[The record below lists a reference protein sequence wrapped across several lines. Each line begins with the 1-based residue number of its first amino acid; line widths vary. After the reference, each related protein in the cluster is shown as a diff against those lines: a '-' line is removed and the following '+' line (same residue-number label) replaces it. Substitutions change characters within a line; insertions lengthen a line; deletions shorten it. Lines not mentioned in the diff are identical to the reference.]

1 MKLIR
6 AEITG
11 FGKYRQQVIS
21 FEAQN
26 QLLFGP
32 NEIGKSTLYQF
43 IQCMLFGF
51 PPRRTRQKDYTPKD
65 GTAFGGKLWLAFPG
79 VGEVYLERYKQVDR
93 GRVKVRLGEQ
103 VGGEKLWKDL
113 LQGLTPALFSEV
125 FTFQQEQ
132 LSQLDHLQEE
142 ELQQVLLSLGI
153 TGSRQ
158 LMEQGQQYQ
167 KENQKNFRPK
177 GQRLPL
183 NEGLGQWQTLQ
194 YRIQEKEAAEARVQ
208 ELLANRQTS
217 REQLTTR
224 RKEQRALKAALSQ
237 AKEQELHWQQYE
249 EWQTLKTLKQSEL
262 ALTPEQVQA
271 LEGVYQQYQGLTAQL
286 KQIEEDYYQAKEAE
300 TVTPQYEF
308 YLQHE
313 GVIKS
318 LLKQQV
324 KGVRLT
330 DEFHRSMARQD
341 QLLGEIN
348 DLETQYGWQLPSVET
363 VSLNELDDL
372 SQKLG
377 QIQERLQEN
386 QLQQK
391 WLSTELTAGEAAQV
405 SSAGAS
411 KGDEASD
418 KTSFNRQKPSLTL
431 ISLAL
436 AAVFLLLGIFVLP
449 QFKAIL
455 GIAAIACGIGG
466 ALWEYHQRQ
475 QTALKQGAM
484 AKRGP
489 VATPR
494 NTQEQ
499 LARLQEQAEQLH
511 VRQDQLAESLHQ
523 ALGGR
528 KIAAWADFPDYQSDY
543 HRYYQSLLDLDQ
555 VTADLQTQDEAYG
568 ALLQE
573 FDFLSNWLPLQE
585 LDLVG
590 RFETL
595 QQFDQ
600 KLTRQKQLQGQ
611 QKTTLLADQ
620 RKEMLTKINQLAEN
634 SQDLL
639 QQTGVKSLAEVP
651 ERIQQAQGQ
660 AKQMQ
665 RLEELTKILTPLYPD
680 PVAAGSL
687 GVKIARLQG
696 QLNELE
702 TTETTLLEQT
712 QRQDLELEALA
723 KDGTL
728 DELRQEQADL
738 EEVLGQQLIDW
749 GARKIAGAAL
759 QDLAT
764 DLSEQQLPQLLQQ
777 AGHYLQILTNGKYHT
792 LYFEEGQLV
801 LQGTQEMGIQE
812 LSTGTKDQLIMA
824 LRFGYLHLQKKNLC
838 PVIIDDG
845 WLNYDSQRKRQLAQ
859 LLAEFGQKYQ
869 VICLSSDR
877 EMVSYYQDFKQ
888 PVQSLASIV

>member
-1 MKLIR
+1 MKLLR

-11 FGKYRQQVIS
+11 FGKYRQQVIT
-21 FEAQN
+21 FEAHN
-26 QLLFGP
+26 QLFFGP

-51 PPRRTRQKDYTPKD
+51 PTRRTRQKDYTPKD
-65 GTAFGGKLWLAFPG
+65 GTAFGGKLWLDFPG
-79 VGEVYLERYKQVDR
+79 VGEVAIERYKQVER
-93 GRVKVRLGEQ
+93 GKVKVRIGEQ
-103 VGGEKLWKDL
+103 TGGEKLWKDL

-158 LMEQGQQYQ
+158 LLEQGQQYQ

-183 NEGLGQWQTLQ
+183 NEGLSQWQELNH
-194 YRIQEKEAAEARVQ
+194 RIQEKETAEARVQ
-208 ELLANRQTS
+208 ELLANRQVL
-217 REQLTTR
+217 REQLTSC
-224 RKEQRALKAALSQ
+224 RKAKQDLKVALNQ
-237 AKEQELHWQQYE
+237 AKEQQLHWQQYE
-249 EWQTLKTLKQSEL
+249 EWQALQHLEQDSQS
-262 ALTPEQVQA
+262 LTPEELQNLA
-271 LEGVYQQYQGLTAQL
+271 GLYQQYQGLQAQL
-286 KQIEEDYYQAKEAE
+286 KQVEADYYQAKEAE

-330 DEFHRSMARQD
+330 DDFHRSMARQD

-363 VSLNELDDL
+363 ISLAELDAL
-372 SQKLG
+372 SEQL
-377 QIQERLQEN
+377 QQVQEQLQEN

-391 WLSTELTAGEAAQV
+391 WLASDLGEGEHSPKEEADAHKVTSRKNAGKLPKRPLTAIAFV
-405 SSAGAS
+405 
-411 KGDEASD
+411 
-418 KTSFNRQKPSLTL
+418 
-431 ISLAL
+431 LAL
-436 AAVFLLLGIFVLP
+436 SLLLLGIFVLP
-449 QFKAIL
+449 QFKALL
-455 GIAAIACGIGG
+455 GIIAILCGIGG
-466 ALWEYHQRQ
+466 AFWEYHQRQ
-475 QTALKQGAM
+475 QTALAQG
-484 AKRGP
+484 P
-489 VATPR
+489 LSEHESATPPR
-494 NTQEQ
+494 DNPAQ
-499 LARLQEQAEQLH
+499 LVRLQEQEQQLQA
-511 VRQDQLAESLHQ
+511 RQMQLSQSIHQ
-523 ALGGR
+523 SLGGQGLTTLPNL
-528 KIAAWADFPDYQSDY
+528 ANYQGAY
-543 HRYYQSLLDLDQ
+543 QRYYQSLQDLEQ

-600 KLTRQKQLQGQ
+600 KLTRQKQLHGQ

-620 RKEMLTKINQLAEN
+620 RKELLAKSSQLEES
-634 SQDLL
+634 SQELL
-639 QQTGVKSLAEVP
+639 QQTAVTSLKDVP
-651 ERIQQAQGQ
+651 QRIQQAQRQ
-660 AKQMQ
+660 AQEIQ
-665 RLEELTKILTPLYPD
+665 RLAELTKILSPLYPE
-680 PVAAGSL
+680 PVQEGTL
-687 GVKIARLQG
+687 GPKIAH
-696 QLNELE
+696 LNEQLLALDNQE
-702 TTETTLLEQT
+702 TSLLEQT
-712 QRQDLELEALA
+712 QRQDLELEALS

-738 EEVLGQQLIDW
+738 EEILRQEMVAW
-749 GARKIAGAAL
+749 GARKVASAAL

-777 AGHYLQILTNGKYHT
+777 AGHYLEILTNKRYRK
-792 LYFEEGQLV
+792 LYFEDGQLV
-801 LQGTQEMGIQE
+801 LQGSQEMGIQE

-838 PVIIDDG
+838 PVVIDDG

>member
-1 MKLIR
+1 MKLLR

-11 FGKYRQQVIS
+11 FGKYRQQVID

-51 PPRRTRQKDYTPKD
+51 PTRRTRQKDYTPKD
-65 GTAFGGKLWLAFPG
+65 GTAFGGKLWLDFPG
-79 VGEVYLERYKQVDR
+79 IGEVAIERYKQVER
-93 GRVKVRLGEQ
+93 GKVKVRIGEQ
-103 VGGEKLWKDL
+103 TGGEKLWKDL

-158 LMEQGQQYQ
+158 LLEQGQQYQ
-167 KENQKNFRPK
+167 KENQKSFRPK

-183 NEGLGQWQTLQ
+183 NEGLNQWQDLNH
-194 YRIQEKEAAEARVQ
+194 RIQEKEAAEARVQ
-208 ELLANRQTS
+208 ELLANRQASKEYLTAQRKVE
-217 REQLTTR
+217 RE
-224 RKEQRALKAALSQ
+224 LKAELNQ
-237 AKEQELHWQQYE
+237 AKEQQLHWQQYE
-249 EWQTLKTLKQSEL
+249 EWQALQNLEQVSQS
-262 ALTPEQVQA
+262 LTPEELQN
-271 LEGVYQQYQGLTAQL
+271 LEGLYQQYQGLQAQL
-286 KQIEEDYYQAKEAE
+286 KQIETDYYQAKEAE

-363 VSLNELDDL
+363 ISLEELDAL
-372 SQKLG
+372 SSQL
-377 QIQERLQEN
+377 QQVQEQLQEN

-391 WLSTELTAGEAAQV
+391 WLASELAEIEYPQKEESSHKAASRKNPRGLQKRPLTA
-405 SSAGAS
+405 
-411 KGDEASD
+411 
-418 KTSFNRQKPSLTL
+418 

-436 AAVFLLLGIFVLP
+436 AVLFLLLGIFILP
-449 QFKAIL
+449 QFKALL
-455 GIAAIACGIGG
+455 GIAAIGCGIGG

-475 QTALKQGAM
+475 QTALAQGALSE
-484 AKRGP
+484 RSP
-489 VATPR
+489 QIPPR
-494 NTQEQ
+494 DNQAQ
-499 LARLQEQAEQLH
+499 LMRLQEQEQ
-511 VRQDQLAESLHQ
+511 QLQATQMQLSQNIHQ
-523 ALGGR
+523 SLGGQ
-528 KIAAWADFPDYQSDY
+528 AVTVLPNPANYQGAY
-543 HRYYQSLLDLDQ
+543 HRYYQSIRDLDQ
-555 VTADLQTQDEAYG
+555 VTADLQSQDEAYG
-568 ALLQE
+568 TLLQE

-585 LDLVG
+585 LDLVE

-600 KLTRQKQLQGQ
+600 KLTRQKQLHGQ
-611 QKTTLLADQ
+611 QKTTLLAEQ
-620 RKEMLTKINQLAEN
+620 RKELLDKIGQLEED
-634 SQDLL
+634 SQELL
-639 QQTGVKSLAEVP
+639 RQTAVASLKDVP
-651 ERIQQAQGQ
+651 QRIQQAQRQ
-660 AKQMQ
+660 AQEMQ
-665 RLEELTKILTPLYPD
+665 RLEELTKILSPLYPE
-680 PVAAGSL
+680 PIPAGTL
-687 GVKIARLQG
+687 GPKITHLQS
-696 QLNELE
+696 QLAELE
-702 TTETTLLEQT
+702 TTLTTSLEQT
-712 QRQDLELEALA
+712 QRQDLELEALS

-728 DELRQEQADL
+728 DELRQAQADL
-738 EEVLGQQLIDW
+738 EEVLRQQMVVW
-749 GARKIAGAAL
+749 GSRKVAGAAL

-777 AGHYLQILTNGKYHT
+777 AGHYLGILTNGRYRK
-792 LYFEEGQLV
+792 LYFEDGQLV
-801 LQGTQEMGIQE
+801 LQGAQEMAIQE

-838 PVIIDDG
+838 PVVIDDG

-888 PVQSLASIV
+888 PVQSLENIF